1 MKTEFLRKLNRL
13 TTVAG
18 IVAVLAG
25 NCFIASATRAAD
37 IPTSLDSATANASWY
52 QVEVVIFTQ
61 QGYSGN
67 ERSPTQYHLN
77 FPEQTVELIDP
88 QQLSANAPSSAD
100 NSSLATVPA
109 RQIPWV
115 DTADPLLGIASSKE
129 GTSSGEI
136 LTATPAT
143 HSIVALP
150 DYETPFVKLPASVRN
165 LNESAAT
172 LDRRGQSQVI
182 FHEAWRFAADENSN
196 DPWVVIK
203 AGRSFQDRYQLEGS
217 LRFYKSRFLHFQ
229 SNLWLVDYANSD
241 ERSSMIELPD
251 FPNTQNN
258 PRAGYRTSE
267 ITFNPDKLDNFY
279 IDLPSSLGEPALQ
292 MDVSSEIAE
301 EKAKRYP
308 VSSLWLFDQSKRI
321 EETQS
326 YYLDHPKMGIFV
338 TIKPHQ
344 PERQKP
350 HHKQMAEMEV
360 SSETSVN

>member
-37 IPTSLDSATANASWY
+37 IPVNLDTATTNASWY

-61 QGYSGN
+61 QGYSGT
-67 ERSPTQYHLN
+67 ERPPSQYHLN

-88 QQLSANAPSSAD
+88 QQLSANALSSSD

-115 DTADPLLGIASSKE
+115 DTADPLLGIAPGDQS
-129 GTSSGEI
+129 TASGEF
-136 LTATPAT
+136 LTAIPVT
-143 HSIVALP
+143 HSTVAQP

-203 AGRSFQDRYQLEGS
+203 AGRSFQDRYRLEGS

-229 SNLWLVDYANSD
+229 SNLWLVDYAGSG
-241 ERSSMIELPD
+241 ERSTMIELPD
-251 FPNTQNN
+251 FPATQNN

-267 ITFNPDKLDNFY
+267 ITFDPDRLDDFY
-279 IDLPSSLGEPALQ
+279 IDLPSPLGNPAML
-292 MDVSSEIAE
+292 MNVSSEIAE

-326 YYLDHPKMGIFV
+326 YYLDHPKMGILV
-338 TIKPHQ
+338 TIKPHH
-344 PERQKP
+344 PELQKP
-350 HHKQMAEMEV
+350 RHKQMAEIEDSSEV
-360 SSETSVN
+360 SVN

>member
-1 MKTEFLRKLNRL
+1 
-13 TTVAG
+13 
-18 IVAVLAG
+18 
-25 NCFIASATRAAD
+25 
-37 IPTSLDSATANASWY
+37 
-52 QVEVVIFTQ
+52 
-61 QGYSGN
+61 
-67 ERSPTQYHLN
+67 
-77 FPEQTVELIDP
+77 
-88 QQLSANAPSSAD
+88 
-100 NSSLATVPA
+100 
-109 RQIPWV
+109 
-115 DTADPLLGIASSKE
+115 
-129 GTSSGEI
+129 
-136 LTATPAT
+136 
-143 HSIVALP
+143 
-150 DYETPFVKLPASVRN
+150 
-165 LNESAAT
+165 
-172 LDRRGQSQVI
+172 
-182 FHEAWRFAADENSN
+182 
-196 DPWVVIK
+196 
-203 AGRSFQDRYQLEGS
+203 
-217 LRFYKSRFLHFQ
+217 
-229 SNLWLVDYANSD
+229 
-241 ERSSMIELPD
+241 MIELPD

-279 IDLPSSLGEPALQ
+279 IDLPSPLGNPAMQ